1 MSTPPAHRTVQD
13 YLDETPVWRDGT
25 PSPATPMTAMQW
37 RIWALASAGKFF
49 EGLVVFMTGVALPII
64 VREFSLGPA
73 EKGAVGAM
81 PLVGILVGATALG
94 GLADKFGRKTMFIA
108 EMALFALCLVLLVYS
123 PTYEFLLAA
132 LFGVGLSLGCDYPT
146 AHMVISESI
155 PSAMR
160 GRLVLGAF
168 GFQAVGALAGTAVGY
183 IILQDVGTLASWR
196 WMYATAVV
204 PAVLVVLARLSITD
218 SAPWLAAKGRMDE
231 AEDAVRRLLRR
242 EPPYPDKVVLA
253 PVPEDRNEPCPEGF
267 RALFSPRYRRA
278 TILAAVPW
286 FLQDLGTY
294 GIGIFTPTILAS
306 VIGAKA
312 KYARNLADVIH
323 NGMDAARGA
332 AFIDLLLLVGIVA
345 AVLLA
350 DRLGR
355 IRLQIIGFLGC
366 AAGLLLAALSLH
378 AEGAARTPLL
388 FCGFMLFSFMTNLGP
403 NAMTYLLA
411 GEVFPTPI
419 RGLGAGLAA
428 SVAKLGAAATAFLFP
443 VLLADLG
450 TGTILSILVGTSLVG
465 ALVTWRYRIETTG
478 VDLDGIDYANPC
490 KKKQ

>member
-1 MSTPPAHRTVQD
+1 VSTPPQRHAPRTVQD
-13 YLDETPVWRDGT
+13 YIDETPLWRDGT
-25 PSPATPMTAMQW
+25 PSPATPMTGMQW

-64 VREFSLGPA
+64 VREFGLGPA

-81 PLVGILVGATALG
+81 PLVGILIGATALG
-94 GLADKFGRKTMFIA
+94 GLADRFGRKTMFIA
-108 EMALFALCLVLLVYS
+108 EMALFALCLAFLVYS

-183 IILQDVGTLASWR
+183 IILDDVGGLAAWR
-196 WMYATAVV
+196 WMYATAVA
-204 PAVLVVLARLSITD
+204 PALLVMAARLFITD
-218 SAPWLAAKGRMDE
+218 SAPWLASRGRMGE

-242 EPPYPDKVVLA
+242 EPPYPAEVALA
-253 PVPEDRNEPCPEGF
+253 PPPCAADCGQGF
-267 RALFSPRYRRA
+267 AALFSRRLRRA

-323 NGMDAARGA
+323 NEMSAAKGA

-350 DRLGR
+350 DRVGR
-355 IRLQIIGFLGC
+355 IRLQIIGFIGC
-366 AAGLLLAALSLH
+366 AAGLLLAVLSLH
-378 AEGAARTPLL
+378 ADGTERTALL

-419 RGLGAGLAA
+419 RGLGSGMAA
-428 SVAKLGAAATAFLFP
+428 STAKVGATATAFLFP
-443 VLLADLG
+443 ILLADLG
-450 TGTILSILVGTSLVG
+450 TGTILSILVGTSLLG
-465 ALVTWRYRIETTG
+465 AAVTWLFRIETTG
-478 VDLDGIDYANPC
+478 VNLETLDTE
-490 KKKQ
+490 